1 MKENVSEI
9 ESSLSV
15 LYESF
20 VIMNRVC
27 WQGRLPPCLLRMSY
41 RLSLRIGAY
50 ASSQYRI
57 VFNAKYSQCVDDS
70 VFLQIMAHEMIH
82 IWQYSLG
89 RRGGHGRDF
98 KNEEL
103 RLGLVPGGE
112 IPLDSPLGYV
122 FFMHRLK
129 GLHPADAARKIAA
142 HPNRRRLETDYFQA
156 IYRQQKNRTKGQ
168 NHATAKSCQ
177 RKSL

>member
-1 MKENVSEI
+1 MKGNGSEI
-9 ESSLSV
+9 GSSLSV

-41 RLSLRIGAY
+41 RLSPRTLAY
-50 ASSQYRI
+50 ASADFRI
-57 VFNAKYSQCVDDS
+57 VFNANYSRCVDDS
-70 VFLQIMAHEMIH
+70 GFLQTMAHEMIH

-98 KNEEL
+98 KNEQL
-103 RLGLVPGGE
+103 RLGLVLGRV
-112 IPLDSPLGYV
+112 IPSDSPMGYV

-129 GLHPADAARKIAA
+129 DLHPVDAARKIAA
-142 HPNRRRLETDYFQA
+142 HPNHGKLETAYFHS
-156 IYRQQKNRTKGQ
+156 IYK
-168 NHATAKSCQ
+168 
-177 RKSL
+177 

>member
-1 MKENVSEI
+1 MENSITEI
-9 ESSLSV
+9 ESALAV
-15 LYESF
+15 LYDSYR
-20 VIMNRVC
+20 IMNRVC

-41 RLSLRIGAY
+41 RLSLRVGAY
-50 ASSQYRI
+50 ASPKYRI

-98 KNEEL
+98 KNEQL
-103 RLGLVPGGE
+103 RLGLVQGRV
-112 IPLDSPLGYV
+112 IPADSPMGYV

-129 GLHPADAARKIAA
+129 DLHPADAARKIAA
-142 HPNRRRLETDYFQA
+142 HPNHSKLESAYFQA
-156 IYRQQKNRTKGQ
+156 IYK
-168 NHATAKSCQ
+168 
-177 RKSL
+177 